1 MNSIKATKSNAA
13 EILKLQ
19 KLAYQSEAELYN
31 DFSIPP
37 LVQSL
42 DDITSQ
48 FNENVFL
55 KITDN
60 NSIIASVRAYQDNEI
75 CYIGMVIVHPDYQ
88 NKGIGKIL
96 MKDIENVFNGCKRYE
111 LFTGSKSIRN
121 IYFYEKLGYRIFK
134 TEKLTDEI
142 EFVYLEKI
150 NT

>member
-75 CYIGMVIVHPDYQ
+75 CYIGRVIVHPDHQ
-88 NKGIGKIL
+88 NRGIGKIL
-96 MKDIENVFNGCKRYE
+96 MKDIENAFNGCKRYE

-121 IYFYEKLGYRIFK
+121 IYFYEKLGYSIFK